1 MQKVS
6 LSAYTIKYLP
16 VEVDKYKYLGQVS
29 SSDSAMEGRDKQKI
43 WQMLDSDS
51 SHLSLSPT
59 KTGALRSAFC
69 ATL

>member
-51 SHLSLSPT
+51 SHLSLSFPQ
-59 KTGALRSAFC
+59 KQVL
-69 ATL
+69 